1 MKHYQVHEDYEK
13 LKIGVPMYAAETVP
27 HSITTQKYTI
37 ESYEGYQLPIELL
50 SPSHS
55 TQKAPCI
62 LYLPGTFLRRS
73 SPSLH

>member
-13 LKIGVPMYAAETVP
+13 LKIGVPLYAAETVP

-55 TQKAPCI
+55 T
-62 LYLPGTFLRRS
+62 
-73 SPSLH
+73 